1 MVVCRTPEREGLG
14 LKPNF
19 AVLCPQFSKTLYSS
33 KVLIILS
40 MWNFTAV
47 SPEITD
53 DYWIFGDN

>member
-1 MVVCRTPEREGLG
+1 MLCSAELSIKEFYNLDLRETNALISC
-14 LKPNF
+14 
-19 AVLCPQFSKTLYSS
+19 AVTVQL
-33 KVLIILS
+33 